1 MGSVSNRHQALMLLS
16 LVTLGILI
24 YSNVLEAP
32 FCFDDG
38 YNIVQNRHIRLTKL
52 SFENLTRAAFKSPMP
67 GRPIANLSFALNFY
81 FHGYDVI
88 GYHVVNIMIHVTT
101 GILLYFFFKTTLSL
115 SPLCSRHRPNA
126 SIAFYTALIWLVH
139 PIQSQSVTYVVQ
151 RMNSLAAM
159 FYMLSLLLY
168 TKGRLVRENEKSW
181 PWFAGCT
188 LASIMAIGSKET
200 AATLP
205 FFIIL
210 YEWYFFQDLS
220 KAWLRRHLASFAGI
234 LIPFGLLAFAYLGAN
249 PLDAILSTYDHRDF
263 TLTERVLTQFRVVV
277 YYVSLLLYPHPSR
290 LVLLHDF
297 ELSQSLVDPSTTLLS
312 MGAII
317 GVIGLA
323 FYTARKERLISFG
336 ILWFFGN
343 LVIESSVIGLEIIY
357 EHRTYLP
364 SMFLFLIITVLVHR
378 LIKREPLKAGGL
390 AAAML
395 LLSLWTYERNSV
407 WNDPVAFWSDV
418 VRKSPRNARAYNNL
432 ATCYMERR
440 SHGLAVTNLEQAI
453 DLNPNL
459 IEARINMGASLAAR
473 NKLDQAVEH
482 YYAALQVNPKVA
494 AAHEFAGA
502 HFNLG
507 NALTRQGKLDKAIAH
522 YSEALRIRP
531 DDAEA
536 HNNLGIA
543 LATKGETSDA
553 LAHFREALRIRPD
566 FEDAKKNL
574 LTFHKAG
581 EPVNV
586 HVSYK

>member
-1 MGSVSNRHQALMLLS
+1 
-16 LVTLGILI
+16 
-24 YSNVLEAP
+24 
-32 FCFDDG
+32 
-38 YNIVQNRHIRLTKL
+38 
-52 SFENLTRAAFKSPMP
+52 MP

-88 GYHVVNIMIHVTT
+88 GYHVVNIVIHIIT
-101 GILLYFFFKTTLSL
+101 GILLYFFLKTTLDVL
-115 SPLCSRHRPNA
+115 PLDSKYKHNS
-126 SIAFYTALIWLVH
+126 SIAFYTSLIWLVH

-159 FYMLSLLLY
+159 FYILSFLLY
-168 TKGRLVRENEKSW
+168 TKGRLVRKNEKSW
-181 PWFAGCT
+181 PWFAACT
-188 LASIMAIGSKET
+188 LAGIIAVGSKET

-220 KAWLRRHLASFAGI
+220 RAWLRRHLASFAGI
-234 LIPFGLLAFAYLGAN
+234 LILFGLLVFVYLGAN
-249 PLDAILSTYDHRDF
+249 PLDAILSTYAHRDF
-263 TLTERVLTQFRVVV
+263 TLTERVFTQFRVVI
-277 YYVSLLLYPHPSR
+277 YYISLLLYPHPSR

-297 ELSQSLVDPSTTLLS
+297 ELSQSLLHPLTTLLS
-312 MGAII
+312 IGTII

-364 SMFLFLIITVLVHR
+364 SMFLFLIITILAHR
-378 LIKREPLKAGGL
+378 HIKRDLLRAGGL
-390 AAAML
+390 ATAML

-407 WNDPVAFWSDV
+407 WNDPVTFWSDV
-418 VRKSPRNARAYNNL
+418 VKKSPRNARAYNNL
-432 ATCYMERR
+432 ATCYMGKR
-440 SHGLAVTNLEQAI
+440 SYQLAVTNLKQAI
-453 DLNPNL
+453 HLNPNL
-459 IEARINMGASLAAR
+459 VEARINMGVTLAAQ
-473 NKLDQAVEH
+473 NKLDEAVAH
-482 YYAALQVNPKVA
+482 YYAALQVNSSFA

-507 NALTRQGKLDKAIAH
+507 NALTRQGELDRAIAH
-522 YSEALRIRP
+522 YSEALRIKP

-536 HNNLGIA
+536 LNNLGIV
-543 LATKGETSDA
+543 LAAQGETSDA

-566 FEDAKKNL
+566 FADAKKNL
-574 LTFHKAG
+574 LTFQKAG

-586 HVSYK
+586 NVSYK